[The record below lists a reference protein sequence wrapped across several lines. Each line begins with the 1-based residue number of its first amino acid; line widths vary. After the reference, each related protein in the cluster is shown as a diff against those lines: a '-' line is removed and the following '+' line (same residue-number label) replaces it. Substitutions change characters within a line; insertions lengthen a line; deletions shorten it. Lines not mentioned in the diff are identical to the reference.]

1 MARATKVLKSLDALI
16 DGSLKAAAAA
26 GYQELEI
33 EMAEMKQRTP
43 VDTGALR
50 SSGFVELPKMGVR
63 EATITLG
70 FGGPSIGYA
79 VPVHEN
85 TESFHAVGQAK
96 YMESV
101 LAESEPHL
109 AARIARRMNLAA
121 VAR

>member
-1 MARATKVLKSLDALI
+1 VARATKVLRSLDALI
-16 DGSLKAAAAA
+16 QGSLKQAAAA

-50 SSGFVELPKMGVR
+50 SSGFVDLPKIGAR
-63 EATITLG
+63 DATITLG
-70 FGGPSIGYA
+70 FGGPAIGYA

-85 TESFHAVGQAK
+85 TEANHPVGQAK

-101 LAESEPHL
+101 LVESEPHL
-109 AARIARRMNLAA
+109 AARIARRMDLAK